1 MAMTI
6 QEFYNS
12 VYSNEQTK
20 NPDVFISLI
29 EKNMELLENQNIQD
43 VELYYMVMRLT
54 SDYANFLKSKESY
67 SKALPY
73 LDRAIILHEN
83 YEDIDESKLN
93 EIEFYRI
100 LRFDRGVSNFYVKEY
115 SKAQLDFEW
124 LIRYNPDND
133 IYKSWI
139 CGLKSRKY
147 DFTLKILFYIV
158 IGAMLFVSFFDRKT
172 NAFIHDLILYVGT
185 IGLIV
190 ALILES
196 IKYINKRKTKIWN
209 KKINKNPSL

>member
-1 MAMTI
+1 MTI
-6 QEFYNS
+6 KEFYNS

-20 NPDVFISLI
+20 NPDAFISLI
-29 EKNMELLENQNIQD
+29 ENNMELLENQNIQD
-43 VELYYMVMRLT
+43 VDIYYMVMRLT
-54 SDYANFLKSKESY
+54 SDYANCLKSKESY

-93 EIEFYRI
+93 EVEFYRI
-100 LRFDRGVSNFYVKEY
+100 LRFDRGVSNFYVKKY

-124 LIRYNPDND
+124 LIRHNPDND

-139 CGLKSRKY
+139 YGLKFRKY
-147 DFTLKILFYIV
+147 DFILKILFYIV

-172 NAFIHDLILYVGT
+172 NAFIYNLILYVGT
-185 IGLIV
+185 IALIV

-209 KKINKNPSL
+209 KKINKNISL